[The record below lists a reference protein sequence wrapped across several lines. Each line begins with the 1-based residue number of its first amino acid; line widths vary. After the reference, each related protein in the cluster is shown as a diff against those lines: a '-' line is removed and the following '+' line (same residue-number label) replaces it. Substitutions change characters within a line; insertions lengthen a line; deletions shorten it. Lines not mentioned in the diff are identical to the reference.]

1 MPSVYETDDLISIG
15 TLGLITSLD
24 SFDPTRG
31 CSLKTHVKR
40 GISRALY
47 DYFRD
52 NDHLPKNVRQK
63 HKKFEVA
70 RVTLEHELGREATGF
85 ELATKLNLSMEE
97 YHKLT
102 LKMSSIQLE
111 STDATP
117 DLIKEGKTWCTV
129 EDSLLKNPDNIL
141 ITHQL
146 AAHIS
151 TCISSLTE
159 REQVI
164 FTLYYH
170 ESLNFREIGVIL
182 GLGLSRISQIMSEI
196 LTKLME
202 GLTETT

>member
-1 MPSVYETDDLISIG
+1 MPSVYEKDDLISIG

-24 SFDPTRG
+24 NFDPTRG

-40 GISRALY
+40 GISRGLY

-63 HKKFEVA
+63 HKKFEIA
-70 RVTLEHELGREATGF
+70 RISLEHELGREASDF

-102 LKMSSIQLE
+102 LKISSIQLE
-111 STDATP
+111 STDSVP
-117 DLIKEGKTWCTV
+117 DIDEDKAWCVV
-129 EDSLLKNPDNIL
+129 EESILKNPDNML